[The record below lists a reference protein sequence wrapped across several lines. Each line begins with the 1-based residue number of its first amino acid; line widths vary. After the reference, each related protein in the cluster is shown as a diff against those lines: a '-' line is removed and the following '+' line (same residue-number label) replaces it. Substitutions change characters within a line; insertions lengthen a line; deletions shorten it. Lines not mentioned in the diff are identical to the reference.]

1 MLCLSKCSVET
12 MLRVSK
18 MLSKHNVVPEQMLGR
33 NKQEGKSGK
42 EGLSGNLRCQKR
54 MSAKQKTPE
63 G

>member
-1 MLCLSKCSVET
+1 MLGRNHVAGEQ
-12 MLRVSK
+12 

-33 NKQEGKSGK
+33 NKREGKSGK